1 MTLVIIAIIV
11 LLLTYVFLNQAKLA
25 LNLILE
31 HELED
36 TNNKLKKVILKHY
49 HNKRKF
55 EIGVEIAKLIV
66 LMLMGLIFV
75 NLYLTF
81 NMLLLFILGYPFLI
95 IVFGQIIAER
105 LANSKPKKALVNS
118 ILYVDFLLILTL
130 PIYYLFLYI
139 GFFFG
144 KIFGLKPK
152 LDERTLTEEQIINI
166 VEESSKTGHILEDES
181 EMIQN
186 IFEFDDTTA
195 DEVMTHRTEV
205 SALNIDST
213 KAEVIAFI
221 KNEQFTRFP
230 VYKKDI
236 DHIIGTIHIKDI
248 LAIIDIEDKKFSLE
262 KLIRKPYFIPSSK
275 KTKDLLQEMQKNK
288 NHIAIVLDEY
298 GGTLGIVTIEDL
310 IEEIVGN
317 IFDEYDLE
325 ELEINDLG
333 NNTYIVL
340 GITNIHDV
348 EDIIEADLPVDE
360 YDTIGGFIL
369 GLIGRLIT
377 EEDEIKFEYNDY
389 EFEVLEVID
398 NVIKKIKIKKVIKDD
413 E

>member
-1 MTLVIIAIIV
+1 MILIIILII
-11 LLLTYVFLNQAKLA
+11 LLLITYIFLVQAKLA
-25 LNLILE
+25 LNLVLE
-31 HELED
+31 HELTD
-36 TNNKLKKVILKHY
+36 NTSSIRKLVLKHF
-49 HNKRKF
+49 NNRRKF
-55 EIGVEIAKLIV
+55 EISVEILKLMILIALGYIFYVLYIDLEMLVLFLLLYIFLIV
-66 LMLMGLIFV
+66 
-75 NLYLTF
+75 
-81 NMLLLFILGYPFLI
+81 
-95 IVFGQIIAER
+95 VFGQIIAER
-105 LANSKPKKALVNS
+105 IAYLKPKKTLLNT
-118 ILYVDFLLILTL
+118 IFYVDLLILLIT
-130 PIYYLFLYI
+130 PIYYAFVYI
-139 GFFFG
+139 SFFFG
-144 KIFGLKPK
+144 RLFGLKPK

-213 KAEVIAFI
+213 KAEVLAFI

-230 VYKKDI
+230 VYSKDI
-236 DHIIGTIHIKDI
+236 DHIVGTIHIKDI
-248 LAIIDIEDKKFSLE
+248 LAVIDLPKDKFSLA
-262 KLIRKPYFIPSSK
+262 KIIREPYFIPSSK
-275 KTKDLLQEMQKNK
+275 KTKDLFQEMQKSK

-325 ELEINDLG
+325 EAEINKIAE
-333 NNTYIVL
+333 NTYIVL
-340 GITNIHDV
+340 GITNIYDV
-348 EDIIEADLPVDE
+348 EDIIKADLPVEE

-369 GLIGRLIT
+369 GLTGRLIT
-377 EEDEIKFEYNDY
+377 EEDKIKISYNDY

-398 NVIKKIKIKKVIKDD
+398 NVIKKIKITKVINND